1 MTEQLD
7 FSALWPLW
15 PELLAGL
22 WVTVQLTVLATT
34 GGLAIG
40 IFGAAIRSGRPTWY
54 SRIWGG
60 YVELIRNTPFVVQLF
75 FIVFGLPNLGLKMTA
90 GEAAL
95 LAMVVNLGAY
105 STEIV
110 RAGIQVTPKGQWE
123 AGRVLGLSRL
133 QTFMRVILPPA
144 LQRIYPALV
153 SQCIIVMLGSS
164 VVSQVSYEELTFAA
178 NLIQSRTFLSFEVY
192 LVTTGIYLMLSIT
205 MRQLLMAAGGNGWG
219 AGMMTTFTDWDIVRN
234 LLLAGRW
241 TVLLS
246 LVAFIGGALVTLP
259 LLLLRLTGGRQVK
272 RLIRGYIEL
281 FQGTP
286 LLMQLFLAFFGVAL
300 FGIDVSA
307 WTAAS
312 LALTFYTSAF
322 LLDIGFGSIRALP
335 KGQWEASRCLGLS
348 FSQTLCR
355 VIAPQA
361 LRIAIA
367 PTVGFAV
374 QVIKGTALASI
385 IGFVELTKAGTM
397 LTNVTYQ
404 PFKVFALVA
413 LGYFILCYPLS
424 RYSRYLENK
433 FNASHHH

>member
-1 MTEQLD
+1 MTEQLH
-7 FSALWPLW
+7 FSELWPHW

-22 WVTVQLTVLATT
+22 WVTVQLTVLATI

-40 IFGAAIRSGRPTWY
+40 ILGAAIRSGRPGML
-54 SRIWGG
+54 SRVWGG
-60 YVELIRNTPFVVQLF
+60 YVEIIRNTPFVVQLF

-123 AGRVLGLSRL
+123 A
-133 QTFMRVILPPA
+133 
-144 LQRIYPALV
+144 
-153 SQCIIVMLGSS
+153 
-164 VVSQVSYEELTFAA
+164 
-178 NLIQSRTFLSFEVY
+178 
-192 LVTTGIYLMLSIT
+192 
-205 MRQLLMAAGGNGWG
+205 
-219 AGMMTTFTDWDIVRN
+219 
-234 LLLAGRW
+234 
-241 TVLLS
+241 
-246 LVAFIGGALVTLP
+246 
-259 LLLLRLTGGRQVK
+259 
-272 RLIRGYIEL
+272 
-281 FQGTP
+281 
-286 LLMQLFLAFFGVAL
+286 
-300 FGIDVSA
+300 
-307 WTAAS
+307 
-312 LALTFYTSAF
+312 
-322 LLDIGFGSIRALP
+322 
-335 KGQWEASRCLGLS
+335 SRCLGLS
-348 FSQTLCR
+348 FGQTLYR
-355 VIAPQA
+355 VVAPQA